1 MEDESMIRRVVLSVV
16 LMVGCLWCL
25 ALAGRAD
32 GNQSAV
38 VGPFKPVAEVES
50 IMHGQNIFFKE
61 ITEQLEK
68 PAGEKRNKELF
79 ESAQVLA
86 ELANV
91 NRFNKDKDD
100 YRNWA
105 TQLRD
110 TALEFAAG
118 ARMNDR
124 AGEDRMKPLYNRMK
138 GICQSCHD
146 AYQ

>member
-1 MEDESMIRRVVLSVV
+1 MLRRVVLSVV
-16 LMVGCLWCL
+16 LMAGCIWCL
-25 ALAGRAD
+25 ALASRAD
-32 GNQSAV
+32 GNQSAA
-38 VGPFKPVAEVES
+38 VGPFKPVAEIES
-50 IMHGQNIFFKE
+50 IMHGKNIFFKE

-68 PAGEKRNKELF
+68 PAGEKRNQEMF

-91 NRFNKDKDD
+91 NRFNKEKDD

-110 TALEFAAG
+110 TALEFAAS
-118 ARMNDR
+118 AKKAEQDKLKN
-124 AGEDRMKPLYNRMK
+124 LYQKMK
-138 GICQSCHD
+138 GTCQACHD